1 MQTGI
6 LKKIGILFEM
16 TESTTNVDT
25 ARAELK
31 EIELEI
37 SELKDELVV
46 LRESKEGGK
55 YFKISEKQVDE
66 NIKVSL
72 EAKIKK
78 QEKAIKKLQKEIDSV
93 LEDEAN
99 LHNKIVKVKDEIH
112 LSNEYM
118 DTIHNRL
125 VSIIELSTKEYYETV
140 LKEEE
145 EKAKNLNV
153 HLEELEKK
161 DRDALDNLN
170 YLNQAMEEMNQKLED
185 EKSRLAET
193 KNNLGSQTSYVDEE
207 LKEQDDKRM
216 QELQRRISTLETRRL
231 EIITDPAMIAS
242 EAKEFIMRD
251 DRANALSKIQELVTI
266 VRSKPYMDIPS
277 SNELTA
283 MLQEEEEAAT
293 NARDEFASLIDTKNY
308 SSGDTEVIDERIKYL
323 NSEINLL
330 ENKIK
335 NAKEEI
341 TNIDNVQ
348 FKELTMHLQ
357 NTMEV
362 YSQLQDELAEYKVII
377 ETENDD
383 KTPKRRAILSA
394 AYDRKQKELEDVL
407 NIIEHYKMDQKVL
420 VNKAYLLET
429 ESIRQYESEIS
440 AHKQE
445 IREMEFLLENVSKA
459 KDVLAIENDKQKLKD
474 LDAAVKNIKH
484 RQKYG
489 QTPSEIYDEIEIS
502 LGTMDMGASFKE
514 KSVVDSIS
522 PKEESI
528 ADVLD
533 EITSNAVMDELPVI
547 DNIEISPVEI
557 KEEAGENGSEENT
570 FVIGD
575 YNEIHEEPEVVEIEE
590 L

>member
-93 LEDEAN
+93 LDDEAN

-145 EKAKNLNV
+145 EKAKNLNI

-161 DRDALDNLN
+161 NRDALDSLN

-193 KNNLGSQTSYVDEE
+193 KNNLGSQNSYIDEE
-207 LKEQDDKRM
+207 LKDQDDKRM

-323 NSEINLL
+323 NSEISLL

-362 YSQLQDELAEYKVII
+362 YSQLQDELAEYKIII

-514 KSVVDSIS
+514 KSFDDSIIS
-522 PKEESI
+522 KEESI

-533 EITSNAVMDELPVI
+533 EITSNTVMDELPVI
-547 DNIEISPVEI
+547 DNVEISPVET
-557 KEEAGENGSEENT
+557 KEEDGENGSEENT

>member
-93 LEDEAN
+93 LDDEAN

-145 EKAKNLNV
+145 EKAKNLNI

-161 DRDALDNLN
+161 DRDALDSLN

-193 KNNLGSQTSYVDEE
+193 KNNLGSQNSYIDEE
-207 LKEQDDKRM
+207 LKDQDDKRM

-323 NSEINLL
+323 NSEISLL

-362 YSQLQDELAEYKVII
+362 YSQLQDELAEYKIII

-514 KSVVDSIS
+514 KSFDDSIIS
-522 PKEESI
+522 KEESI

-533 EITSNAVMDELPVI
+533 EITSNTVMDELPVI
-547 DNIEISPVEI
+547 DNVEISPVET
-557 KEEAGENGSEENT
+557 KEEDGENGSEENT

>member
-46 LRESKEGGK
+46 LLESKEGGK

-93 LEDEAN
+93 LDDEAN

-145 EKAKNLNV
+145 EKAKNLNI

-161 DRDALDNLN
+161 DRDALDSLN

-193 KNNLGSQTSYVDEE
+193 KNNLGSQNSYIDEE
-207 LKEQDDKRM
+207 LKDQDDKRM

-308 SSGDTEVIDERIKYL
+308 SSGDTEVIEERIKYL
-323 NSEINLL
+323 NSEISLL

-362 YSQLQDELAEYKVII
+362 YSQLQDELAEYKIII

-514 KSVVDSIS
+514 KSFDDSIIS
-522 PKEESI
+522 KEESI

-533 EITSNAVMDELPVI
+533 EITSNTVMDELPVI
-547 DNIEISPVEI
+547 DNVEISPVET
-557 KEEAGENGSEENT
+557 KEEDGENGSEENT

-575 YNEIHEEPEVVEIEE
+575 YNEIHEEPEVVEIE
-590 L
+590 

>member
-145 EKAKNLNV
+145 EKAKNLNI

-161 DRDALDNLN
+161 DRDALDSLN

-193 KNNLGSQTSYVDEE
+193 KNNLGSQNSYIDEE
-207 LKEQDDKRM
+207 LKDQDDKRM

-308 SSGDTEVIDERIKYL
+308 SSGDTEVIEERIKYL
-323 NSEINLL
+323 NSEISLL

-362 YSQLQDELAEYKVII
+362 YSQLQDELAEYKIII

-514 KSVVDSIS
+514 KSFDDSIIS
-522 PKEESI
+522 KEESI

-533 EITSNAVMDELPVI
+533 EITSNTVMDELPVI
-547 DNIEISPVEI
+547 DNVEISPVET
-557 KEEAGENGSEENT
+557 KEEDGENGSEENT

>member
-93 LEDEAN
+93 LDDEAN

-145 EKAKNLNV
+145 EKAKNLNI

-161 DRDALDNLN
+161 DRDALDSLN

-193 KNNLGSQTSYVDEE
+193 KNNLGSQNSYIDEE
-207 LKEQDDKRM
+207 LKDQDDKRM

-308 SSGDTEVIDERIKYL
+308 SSGDTEVIEERIKYL
-323 NSEINLL
+323 NSEISLL

-362 YSQLQDELAEYKVII
+362 YSQLQDELAEYKIII

-514 KSVVDSIS
+514 KSFDDSIIS
-522 PKEESI
+522 KEESI

-533 EITSNAVMDELPVI
+533 EITSNTVMDELPVI
-547 DNIEISPVEI
+547 DNVEISPVET
-557 KEEAGENGSEENT
+557 KEEDGENGSEENT

>member
-99 LHNKIVKVKDEIH
+99 LHNKIVKIKDEIH

-533 EITSNAVMDELPVI
+533 EITSNTVMDELPVI

-557 KEEAGENGSEENT
+557 KEEDGENGSEENT